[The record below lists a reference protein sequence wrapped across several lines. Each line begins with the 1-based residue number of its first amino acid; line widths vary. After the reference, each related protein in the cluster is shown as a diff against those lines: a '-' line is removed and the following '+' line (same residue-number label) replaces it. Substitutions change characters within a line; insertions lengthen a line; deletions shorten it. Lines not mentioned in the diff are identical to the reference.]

1 MRLKS
6 TESSIFDFE
15 PGFDAAGFSRSCN
28 NRYSASTQRAAG
40 NSMPKITA
48 VGCALM
54 TRLPAQRWAARQLTK
69 FTIFMR
75 ITTSRF

>member
-1 MRLKS
+1 
-6 TESSIFDFE
+6 
-15 PGFDAAGFSRSCN
+15 
-28 NRYSASTQRAAG
+28 
-40 NSMPKITA
+40 MPKITA